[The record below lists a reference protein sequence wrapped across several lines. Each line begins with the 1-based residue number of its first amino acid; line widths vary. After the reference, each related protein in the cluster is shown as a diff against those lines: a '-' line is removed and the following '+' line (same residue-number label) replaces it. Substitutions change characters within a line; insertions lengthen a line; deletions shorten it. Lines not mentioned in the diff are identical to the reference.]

1 MFEIVNSLTVDTGLN
16 DVLVHIFAC
25 VRE

>member
-16 DVLVHIFAC
+16 DVLVHIFARVC
-25 VRE
+25 E